1 MLRTNHHQQQQQQ
14 QLSSSSSDSQLFK
27 QLETATQIVDD
38 RLNSNLKLNQPIQLE
53 STLQGHSSSEYS
65 LPPNLIWAPLIKRRT
80 IHLPDV
86 LFDQYDIQ
94 QHRCLMGI
102 FPQIQRAWFTVDN
115 RLFLWD
121 YRDGNDFASFEQLEE
136 IISAIAIA
144 KPKPG
149 LFVADIQ
156 HLLVISTPLT
166 VTIVGLA
173 LKPNPSA
180 TSNLELSLYMTG
192 LEVPTDGI
200 VFTSIFS
207 HQSTGRIFLIGSTD
221 SQAGQTVGNELFEFE
236 YRSEEGWFK
245 KRCLLVNHSKGGAG
259 AGALSSL
266 LPSWLKSVTQ
276 GNILMMNIDQER
288 NLIYLLLKSGSITIL
303 SLGRTGLDTPTE
315 VASASNIVREALAM
329 CPAAGPLLDPRTF
342 EITGIH
348 IITKQEGGHVG
359 LVAVT
364 SQGVRMYFSLAKRPY
379 GYGYSANSSTLPL
392 SSDPDAIPSSLWL
405 CHVRL
410 PPRNSTPSTNQSKEN
425 QLSAITLSS
434 GFQLMGDHQNGGMQD
449 AEEAELEI
457 PLIPNPLNLSY
468 SHYTSPGGFWVSSHS
483 VDSEHNVLLAVA
495 PDVAHLLQASS
506 TSAATATTAT
516 QAAATTTSTGFLQ
529 TSNPSLSAQ
538 QQQQQQQ
545 QQPFQSSISEI
556 ACPIKIE
563 GHAWAI
569 THTTQ
574 DSDLDNYHPI
584 QLVGPQ
590 QEWLVLSNMGITVLS
605 SQRPVDTLAE
615 LLNNMPGK
623 EQELSLFWDRF
634 GRDQT
639 CAMSLSIAVGE
650 STTYNHSSES
660 NSKYHSLLQPS
671 LGAPGGYHHR
681 WGPETIQQAKKLLV
695 ESSGRPEISL
705 SGGNSQGYSNS
716 FGLGDGKKICFSGK
730 HEGIALYM
738 AWLVRPI
745 WKKKVLVLSGVNP
758 SLPVSNLSE
767 ALLTKV
773 QKDLEA
779 LRHFIDNE
787 VVLLASIP
795 DVRTA
800 GRTDPAV
807 YNLEQASIVG
817 LRVLLTQAVEAL
829 SFIQLLID
837 YKLGDLL
844 TASPREVS
852 EALLNLTYREFIT
865 GQQGRDCARELVKTL
880 INQQISQ
887 SFSVDAISETL
898 QQRCGTFCTS
908 DDVLLYKAIEALST
922 AKESSSSQE
931 KRNWAREALRLFQKG
946 SKHMSL
952 EVLQDACHQFTEAG
966 FLDGVVELSLT
977 CAKVWDPTRQALSYW
992 KEGQPKGDSRS
1003 KVYEV
1008 LDQCYLTIKNA
1019 LVNFDPIAST
1029 SSGLTAAELSSV
1041 LDHAVQLALTSDDEL
1056 FHYRYYDWLLEQD
1069 KTMPLLEARTP
1080 FLEAFLQAPPI
1091 TLSKADL
1098 LWQYYTRNS
1107 AFFEAARILANLA
1120 SDDGLNLQLPR
1131 RIEYLSLAVSN
1142 AKSTPNLITKSE
1154 NGEVFSFLTDIEE
1167 KLEVAQVQVEVLQNV
1182 LDLSDDQFQLN
1193 HHHHQDQ
1200 NAGQTK
1206 EVILQVLQ
1214 SRLLTI
1220 SEIYRDIVEPLGL
1233 LECTLLIFH
1242 VSDHR
1247 DLNLI
1252 QTVWSAII
1260 EQAHEG
1266 RPGGLSGVE
1275 GVANKVSQLG
1285 RKFYPSDI
1293 AFNTSMIVGILEKY
1307 AFDNPLPGNKKW
1319 VGSVLREAGLPW
1331 QTIWESIDELFTSKL
1346 PPWHIDSTL
1355 SFLTFEIAEV
1365 IKEWIQEMDELND
1378 FLLTTSHSN
1387 SNPNSTGTANNG
1399 FPAARLEDVIDRY
1412 IDTLSHMLINSHPSS
1427 LRTGANPQTQSNDE
1441 FSQAIHSLKTS
1452 KLKIRDLF

>member
-1 MLRTNHHQQQQQQ
+1 MLRTNHQQQQQQ
-14 QLSSSSSDSQLFK
+14 QQLSSSSSSDSQLFK

-276 GNILMMNIDQER
+276 GNILMMNVDQER

-529 TSNPSLSAQ
+529 TSNPSLSA
-538 QQQQQQQ
+538 QQQQQ

-1107 AFFEAARILANLA
+1107 AFCEAARILANLA

-1307 AFDNPLPGNKKW
+1307 AFDNPLPGDKKW

>member
-1 MLRTNHHQQQQQQ
+1 MIRTTNSFLQQQS
-14 QLSSSSSDSQLFK
+14 LNANIHLIPSDAQLFK
-27 QLETATQIVDD
+27 QLEAATQILDD
-38 RLNSNLKLNQPIQLE
+38 RLNSALKLNQPLQLD
-53 STLQGHSSSEYS
+53 STLQGHSSADYS
-65 LPPNLIWAPLIKRRT
+65 LPPNLIWAPLVKRRT

-102 FPQIQRAWFTVDN
+102 FPEIQRAWFTVDN

-121 YRDGNDFASFEQLEE
+121 YRDGHDFASFEQLEE

-149 LFVADIQ
+149 LFVSDIQ

-173 LKPNPSA
+173 LKPSSS
-180 TSNLELSLYMTG
+180 SNSSNDELSLYLTG

-200 VFTSIFS
+200 VFTSIFC
-207 HQSTGRIFLIGSTD
+207 HNSTGRIFLIGSTD

-245 KRCLLVNHSKGGAG
+245 KKCLLVNHSRGGSSAST
-259 AGALSSL
+259 LSSI

-276 GNILMMNIDQER
+276 GNILMINIDQER
-288 NLIYLLLKSGSITIL
+288 HLIYVLLKAGSIMML
-303 SLGRTGLDTPTE
+303 SLGRTGSDAPTE
-315 VASASNIVREALAM
+315 VASVTNIVREALGM
-329 CPAAGPLLDPRTF
+329 CPSAGPLLDPRSF
-342 EITGIH
+342 EISGIH
-348 IITKQEGGHVG
+348 VIPKQEGGQVG
-359 LVAVT
+359 LMAVT
-364 SQGVRMYFSLAKRPY
+364 SQGVRMYFSLAKR
-379 GYGYSANSSTLPL
+379 GYGYPYSTSSSTL
-392 SSDPDAIPSSLWL
+392 SFTSNQDSIPSSLWL

-410 PPRNSTPSTNQSKEN
+410 PPRSLIPSSQQSKEN
-425 QLSAITLSS
+425 QLSNMNLSS
-434 GFQLMGDHQNGGMQD
+434 GFQMMGHNQNGGGIQD
-449 AEEAELEI
+449 GEEAELEI
-457 PLIPNPLNLSY
+457 PPIPNPLSLSC

-483 VDSEHNVLLAVA
+483 VDSEHNILLAVA

-506 TSAATATTAT
+506 SSSSA
-516 QAAATTTSTGFLQ
+516 STGIQ
-529 TSNPSLSAQ
+529 TSHPSLSLQ
-538 QQQQQQQ
+538 QQSF
-545 QQPFQSSISEI
+545 QPSISEI

-574 DSDLDNYHPI
+574 ESELDNYHPI

-650 STTYNHSSES
+650 SVTYNNPSES
-660 NSKYHSLLQPS
+660 NAKYRNLLKPS
-671 LGAPGGYHHR
+671 LGAPGGYHHH
-681 WGPETIQQAKKLLV
+681 WGPETIQQAMKLLV

-705 SGGNSQGYSNS
+705 SGGNSQAYSSS
-716 FGLGDGKKICFSGK
+716 FGLGDGKKISFSGK
-730 HEGIALYM
+730 HEAIALYM

-745 WKKKVLVLSGVNP
+745 WKKKVLVLSGAIPNVP
-758 SLPVSNLSE
+758 ISNLSE
-767 ALLTKV
+767 VLLTKV
-773 QKDLEA
+773 QKELEA
-779 LRHFIDNE
+779 LRHFIDSE

-829 SFIQLLID
+829 SFMHLLID
-837 YKLGDLL
+837 YKLSDLL
-844 TASPREVS
+844 AASPREVS
-852 EALLNLTYREFIT
+852 ETLLNLKYREFIT

-908 DDVLLYKAIEALST
+908 DDVLLYKAIEALNT
-922 AKESSSSQE
+922 ARESSGGQE
-931 KRNWAREALRLFQKG
+931 KRSWAQEALRLFQKG
-946 SKHMSL
+946 SKHMSP
-952 EVLQDACHQFTEAG
+952 EVLQDACNQFTETG
-966 FLDGVVELSLT
+966 FLEGVVELALL

-1003 KVYEV
+1003 KVYELV
-1008 LDQCYLTIKNA
+1008 DRCYLSIKNA
-1019 LVNFDPIAST
+1019 LVTFDPTGPT
-1029 SSGLTAAELSSV
+1029 SSGLTVAELSSV
-1041 LDHAVQLALTSDDEL
+1041 LDHAIQLALTSDDEL
-1056 FHYRYYDWLLEQD
+1056 FHYRYYDWLLDQG
-1069 KTMPLLEARTP
+1069 KTMALLEAQTP
-1080 FLEAFLQAPPI
+1080 FIEAFLQAPPI
-1091 TLSKADL
+1091 TLPKADL

-1107 AFFEAARILANLA
+1107 AFFDAARILANLA
-1120 SDDGLNLQLPR
+1120 SDEGVKLQLPR

-1142 AKSTPNLITKSE
+1142 AKSTPNLMSKSE

-1182 LDLSDDQFQLN
+1182 LDLSDDQFHVN
-1193 HHHHQDQ
+1193 HQHNEDR
-1200 NAGQTK
+1200 GPTK
-1206 EVILQVLQ
+1206 EDVVNVLQ
-1214 SRLLTI
+1214 SGLLTI
-1220 SEIYRDIVEPLGL
+1220 SDIYRDFVEPLGL

-1247 DLNLI
+1247 DPDLI
-1252 QTVWSAII
+1252 RTVWLAII

-1293 AFNTSMIVGILEKY
+1293 AFNTSMIVGLLEKY
-1307 AFDNPLPGNKKW
+1307 AFDNPLPGNKRW

-1331 QTIWESIDELFTSKL
+1331 QTIWEAVDELFTSKL

-1355 SFLTFEIAEV
+1355 AFIMVEIAE
-1365 IKEWIQEMDELND
+1365 IIQQWLLEVDELHD
-1378 FLLTTSHSN
+1378 YLLATSHSN
-1387 SNPNSTGTANNG
+1387 ANGNTSGVTANG

-1412 IDTLSHMLINSHPSS
+1412 IDTLSHMLINSHPST
-1427 LRTGANPQTQSNDE
+1427 LRPAASSSAPNAQTQPNDE
-1441 FSQAIHSLKTS
+1441 LSDTIQSLKNS
-1452 KLKIRDLF
+1452 KLKIREMF

>member
-1 MLRTNHHQQQQQQ
+1 MLKQKQATTIPG
-14 QLSSSSSDSQLFK
+14 SSDSQLFE
-27 QLETATQIVDD
+27 QLEQATQILDD
-38 RLNSNLKLNQPIQLE
+38 RLNSNLKLNQPSQLD
-53 STLQGHSSSEYS
+53 STLQGHSSSDYS
-65 LPPNLIWAPLIKRRT
+65 VPPNLIWAPLIKRRT

-94 QHRCLMGI
+94 QHRCLM
-102 FPQIQRAWFTVDN
+102 
-115 RLFLWD
+115 
-121 YRDGNDFASFEQLEE
+121 ASNNWKKSSLPLRSPNQ
-136 IISAIAIA
+136 
-144 KPKPG
+144 KPG

-156 HLLVISTPLT
+156 HLLVISTPLM
-166 VTIVGLA
+166 VTIVGLS
-173 LKPNPSA
+173 LKSS
-180 TSNLELSLYMTG
+180 TSSSNAELSLYMTG

-207 HQSTGRIFLIGSTD
+207 HHSTGRIFLIGSTD
-221 SQAGQTVGNELFEFE
+221 SQAGQNVGNELFEFE
-236 YRSEEGWFK
+236 
-245 KRCLLVNHSKGGAG
+245 GGAG

-276 GNILMMNIDQER
+276 GNILLINIDQER
-288 NLIYLLLKSGSITIL
+288 NLIYVLLKSGSISLL
-303 SLGRTGLDTPTE
+303 SLGRTGLDPPTE
-315 VASASNIVREALAM
+315 VASLTNIVREALGM
-329 CPAAGPLLDPRTF
+329 SPSAGPLLDPRTF
-342 EITGIH
+342 EISGMH
-348 IITKQEGGHVG
+348 IITKQEGGQVG

-364 SQGVRMYFSLAKRPY
+364 SQGVRMYFSLAKRAY
-379 GYGYSANSSTLPL
+379 GYGYSTNSSTLSL
-392 SSDPDAIPSSLWL
+392 ANDHDAIPSSLWL

-410 PPRNSTPSTNQSKEN
+410 PPRNLTPSHNQSKEQQILN
-425 QLSAITLSS
+425 NHLSS
-434 GFQLMGDHQNGGMQD
+434 GFQLMGDHQNSGMQD
-449 AEEAELEI
+449 REESEHEI
-457 PLIPNPLNLSY
+457 PPIPNPLSLSY

-506 TSAATATTAT
+506 SSSTTTTA
-516 QAAATTTSTGFLQ
+516 AGVGATSTTGMQ
-529 TSNPSLSAQ
+529 TSHPSLMAQ
-538 QQQQQQQ
+538 QQPQQQQTF
-545 QQPFQSSISEI
+545 QPSISEI

-574 DSDLDNYHPI
+574 ESELDNYHPI
-584 QLVGPQ
+584 QLV
-590 QEWLVLSNMGITVLS
+590 
-605 SQRPVDTLAE
+605 RPVDTLAE

-650 STTYNHSSES
+650 SVTYNKSSES
-660 NSKYHSLLQPS
+660 NPKYHSLLKTS
-671 LGAPGGYHHR
+671 NGVPGGYHHR
-681 WGPETIQQAKKLLV
+681 WAPDTVQQAKKLLV
-695 ESSGRPEISL
+695 ESSGRPEIL
-705 SGGNSQGYSNS
+705 LPGGHPQTYSSS

-745 WKKKVLVLSGVNP
+745 WKKKVLVLDGANP
-758 SLPVSNLSE
+758 NLPVSNSSE
-767 ALLTKV
+767 ELLTKV
-773 QKDLEA
+773 QKELEA

-817 LRVLLTQAVEAL
+817 LRVLLTQAIEAL
-829 SFIQLLID
+829 SFIHLLID
-837 YKLGDLL
+837 YKLSDLL

-852 EALLNLTYREFIT
+852 ETLLTLTYR
-865 GQQGRDCARELVKTL
+865 D
-880 INQQISQ
+880 
-887 SFSVDAISETL
+887 VDAISETL
-898 QQRCGTFCTS
+898 QHRCGTFCTS
-908 DDVLLYKAIEALST
+908 DDVLLYKAIEALNT
-922 AKESSSSQE
+922 AKESSGGQE
-931 KRNWAREALRLFQKG
+931 KRSWAREALRLFQKG

-952 EVLQDACHQFTEAG
+952 EVLQDASQQFTEIG

-992 KEGQPKGDSRS
+992 KEGLPKSDSRS
-1003 KVYEV
+1003 KVYQ
-1008 LDQCYLTIKNA
+1008 LIDQCYLSTKSA
-1019 LVNFDPIAST
+1019 LVTFDPTIST
-1029 SSGLTAAELSSV
+1029 SSGLTPAELSSV
-1041 LDHAVQLALTSDDEL
+1041 HDHAIQLALASDDEL

-1069 KTMPLLEARTP
+1069 QTMPLLEARTP

-1120 SDDGLNLQLPR
+1120 SDEGLDLQLPR

-1142 AKSTPNLITKSE
+1142 AKSTPNLMTKSE

-1167 KLEVAQVQVEVLQNV
+1167 KLE
-1182 LDLSDDQFQLN
+1182 LN
-1193 HHHHQDQ
+1193 NQPEEQDSS
-1200 NAGQTK
+1200 QTK

-1252 QTVWSAII
+1252 QTVWLAII

-1331 QTIWESIDELFTSKL
+1331 QTIWESVDELLQASVKLIEFISSSFPCCWNKQL

-1355 SFLTFEIAEV
+1355 SFITFEIAE
-1365 IKEWIQEMDELND
+1365 IIQQWLLEMDELND
-1378 FLLTTSHSN
+1378 FLLTNSN
-1387 SNPNSTGTANNG
+1387 SNGNSSSTGLAMNG

-1412 IDTLSHMLINSHPSS
+1412 IDTLSHMLINSNPSS
-1427 LRTGANPQTQSNDE
+1427 LRTGPSAGNSAQNDNNDE
-1441 FSQAIHSLKTS
+1441 FCNAVQSLKNS
-1452 KLKIRDLF
+1452 KLKIREMF

>member
-1 MLRTNHHQQQQQQ
+1 MMRRSTTHPTN
-14 QLSSSSSDSQLFK
+14 LSSDSQLFK
-27 QLETATQIVDD
+27 QLESATQILDD
-38 RLNSNLKLNQPIQLE
+38 RLNENLKLNQPIQLE
-53 STLQGHSSSEYS
+53 STLQGHSSSDYS

-102 FPQIQRAWFTVDN
+102 FPEIQRAWFTVDN

-121 YRDGNDFASFEQLEE
+121 YTDGNDFASFEQLEE
-136 IISAIAIA
+136 IISAITIA

-173 LKPNPSA
+173 LKPNSSSPA
-180 TSNLELSLYMTG
+180 SNVELSLYMTG

-207 HQSTGRIFLIGSTD
+207 HNSTGRIFLIGSTD

-245 KRCLLVNHSKGGAG
+245 KRCLLVNHSRGGAG
-259 AGALSSL
+259 AGALNSL

-288 NLIYLLLKSGSITIL
+288 HLIYILLKSGSITML
-303 SLGRTGLDTPTE
+303 SLGRNALDPPTE
-315 VASASNIVREALAM
+315 VASVSNIVREALAM

-342 EITGIH
+342 EISGMH
-348 IITKQEGGHVG
+348 IINKQEGGQVG

-364 SQGVRMYFSLAKRPY
+364 SQGIRMYFSLAKRPY
-379 GYGYSANSSTLPL
+379 GYGYSANSSTLSL
-392 SSDPDAIPSSLWL
+392 TNDQDPIPRSLWL
-405 CHVRL
+405 CHIRL
-410 PPRNSTPSTNQSKEN
+410 PPRNSIPNNN
-425 QLSAITLSS
+425 QLKEHNINLSS
-434 GFQLMGDHQNGGMQD
+434 GFQLMGDPQNGGKPD
-449 AEEAELEI
+449 GEDAELEI
-457 PLIPNPLNLSY
+457 PPIPNPLNLSY
-468 SHYTSPGGFWVSSHS
+468 THYTSPGGFWVSSHS

-495 PDVAHLLQASS
+495 PDVAHLLSATSS
-506 TSAATATTAT
+506 TAI
-516 QAAATTTSTGFLQ
+516 Q
-529 TSNPSLSAQ
+529 TSSSSLSAL
-538 QQQQQQQ
+538 
-545 QQPFQSSISEI
+545 QQPFQSPISEI

-574 DSDLDNYHPI
+574 QSDLDNYHPI
-584 QLVGPQ
+584 QLVGPR

-605 SQRPVDTLAE
+605 SQRPVDILAE

-650 STTYNHSSES
+650 SVTYNNSAES
-660 NSKYHSLLQPS
+660 NPKYHSLLQPS
-671 LGAPGGYHHR
+671 SGAPGGYHHR

-705 SGGNSQGYSNS
+705 SGGNSQSYSNS

-745 WKKKVLVLSGVNP
+745 WKKKVLVLSGIIP
-758 SLPVSNLSE
+758 TSSISE
-767 ALLTKV
+767 GLLTKV

-787 VVLLASIP
+787 VVLLSSIP

-829 SFIQLLID
+829 SFVHLLID
-837 YKLGDLL
+837 YKLSDLL
-844 TASPREVS
+844 SASPREVS
-852 EALLNLTYREFIT
+852 EILLNLTYREFIT

-880 INQQISQ
+880 INQQINQ

-908 DDVLLYKAIEALST
+908 DDVLLYKAIEALNT
-922 AKESSSSQE
+922 AKESSNSQE
-931 KRNWAREALRLFQKG
+931 KRKWAREALRLFQKG

-952 EVLQDACHQFTEAG
+952 EVLQDACNQFTDAG
-966 FLDGVVELSLT
+966 FLDGVVELSLS
-977 CAKVWDPTRQALSYW
+977 CVRVWDPTRQALSYW
-992 KEGQPKGDSRS
+992 KEGQPKSDSRS
-1003 KVYEV
+1003 KVYE
-1008 LDQCYLTIKNA
+1008 LIDQCYSSIKNA
-1019 LVNFDPIAST
+1019 LVTFDPGSS
-1029 SSGLTAAELSSV
+1029 SSGLTSAELSAV

-1142 AKSTPNLITKSE
+1142 AKSTPNLTTKSE

-1182 LDLSDDQFQLN
+1182 LDLSDDQFHLN
-1193 HHHHQDQ
+1193 HHHNEEQD
-1200 NAGQTK
+1200 ASQTK

-1214 SRLLTI
+1214 ARLLTI

-1252 QTVWSAII
+1252 QTVWLAII

-1331 QTIWESIDELFTSKL
+1331 QTIWESVDELFTSKL

-1355 SFLTFEIAEV
+1355 SFLTFEIAE
-1365 IKEWIQEMDELND
+1365 IIQQWIREVDELND
-1378 FLLTTSHSN
+1378 FLLTNSHSTG
-1387 SNPNSTGTANNG
+1387 NPNSTGPPTNG

-1427 LRTGANPQTQSNDE
+1427 HRNGLPNVAANPQTHSDDNE
-1441 FSQAIHSLKTS
+1441 FSDAIRSFKKS

>member
-1 MLRTNHHQQQQQQ
+1 MLKQKQATTIPG
-14 QLSSSSSDSQLFK
+14 SSDSQLFE
-27 QLETATQIVDD
+27 QLEQATQILDD
-38 RLNSNLKLNQPIQLE
+38 RLNSNLKLNQPSQLD
-53 STLQGHSSSEYS
+53 STLQGHSSSDYS
-65 LPPNLIWAPLIKRRT
+65 VPPNLIWAPLIKRRT

-102 FPQIQRAWFTVDN
+102 FPEIQRAWFTVDN

-136 IISAIAIA
+136 IISAIAIT

-156 HLLVISTPLT
+156 HLLVISTPLM
-166 VTIVGLA
+166 VTIVGLS
-173 LKPNPSA
+173 LKSS
-180 TSNLELSLYMTG
+180 TSSSNAELSLYMTG

-207 HQSTGRIFLIGSTD
+207 HHSTGRIFLIGSTD
-221 SQAGQTVGNELFEFE
+221 SQAGQNVGNELFEFE

-245 KRCLLVNHSKGGAG
+245 KRCSLVNHSRGGAG

-276 GNILMMNIDQER
+276 GNILLINIDQER
-288 NLIYLLLKSGSITIL
+288 NLIYVLLKSGSISLL
-303 SLGRTGLDTPTE
+303 SLGRTGLDPPTE
-315 VASASNIVREALAM
+315 VASLTNIVREALGM
-329 CPAAGPLLDPRTF
+329 SPSAGPLLDPRTF
-342 EITGIH
+342 EISGMH
-348 IITKQEGGHVG
+348 IITKQEGGQVG

-364 SQGVRMYFSLAKRPY
+364 SQGVRMYFSLAKRAY
-379 GYGYSANSSTLPL
+379 GYGYSTNSSTLSL
-392 SSDPDAIPSSLWL
+392 ANDHDAIPSSLWL

-410 PPRNSTPSTNQSKEN
+410 PPRNLTPSHNQSKEQQILN
-425 QLSAITLSS
+425 NHLSS
-434 GFQLMGDHQNGGMQD
+434 GFQLMGDHQNSGMQD
-449 AEEAELEI
+449 REESEHEI
-457 PLIPNPLNLSY
+457 PPIPNPLSLSY

-506 TSAATATTAT
+506 SSSTTTTA
-516 QAAATTTSTGFLQ
+516 AGVGATSTTGMQ
-529 TSNPSLSAQ
+529 TSHPSLMAQ
-538 QQQQQQQ
+538 QQPQQQQTF
-545 QQPFQSSISEI
+545 QPSISEI

-574 DSDLDNYHPI
+574 ESELDNYHPI

-650 STTYNHSSES
+650 SVTYNKSSES
-660 NSKYHSLLQPS
+660 NPKYHSLLKTS
-671 LGAPGGYHHR
+671 NGVPGGYHHR
-681 WGPETIQQAKKLLV
+681 WAPDTVQQAKKLLV
-695 ESSGRPEISL
+695 ESSGRPEIL
-705 SGGNSQGYSNS
+705 LPGGHPQTYSSS

-745 WKKKVLVLSGVNP
+745 WKKKVLVLDGANP
-758 SLPVSNLSE
+758 NLPVSNSSE
-767 ALLTKV
+767 ELLTKV
-773 QKDLEA
+773 QKELEA

-817 LRVLLTQAVEAL
+817 LRVLLTQAIEAL
-829 SFIQLLID
+829 SFIHLLID
-837 YKLGDLL
+837 YKLSDLL

-852 EALLNLTYREFIT
+852 ETLLTLTYREFIT

-898 QQRCGTFCTS
+898 QHRCGTFCTS
-908 DDVLLYKAIEALST
+908 DDVLLYKAIEALNT
-922 AKESSSSQE
+922 AKESSGGQE
-931 KRNWAREALRLFQKG
+931 KRSWAREALRLFQKG

-952 EVLQDACHQFTEAG
+952 EVLQDASQQFTEIG

-992 KEGQPKGDSRS
+992 KEGLPKSDSRS
-1003 KVYEV
+1003 KVYQ
-1008 LDQCYLTIKNA
+1008 LIDQCYLSTKSA
-1019 LVNFDPIAST
+1019 LVTFDPTIST
-1029 SSGLTAAELSSV
+1029 SSGLTPAELSSV
-1041 LDHAVQLALTSDDEL
+1041 HDHAIQLALASDDEL

-1069 KTMPLLEARTP
+1069 QTMPLLEARTP

-1120 SDDGLNLQLPR
+1120 SDEGLDLQLPR

-1142 AKSTPNLITKSE
+1142 AKSTPNLMTKSE

-1182 LDLSDDQFQLN
+1182 LDLGDDQFQLN
-1193 HHHHQDQ
+1193 NQPEEQDSS
-1200 NAGQTK
+1200 QTK

-1252 QTVWSAII
+1252 QTVWLAII

-1331 QTIWESIDELFTSKL
+1331 QTIWESVDELFTSKL

-1355 SFLTFEIAEV
+1355 SFITFEIAE
-1365 IKEWIQEMDELND
+1365 IIQQWLLEMDELND
-1378 FLLTTSHSN
+1378 FLLTNSN
-1387 SNPNSTGTANNG
+1387 SNGNSSSTGLAMNG

-1412 IDTLSHMLINSHPSS
+1412 IDTLSHMLINSNPSS
-1427 LRTGANPQTQSNDE
+1427 LRTGPSAGNSAQNDNNDE
-1441 FSQAIHSLKTS
+1441 FCNAVQSLKNS
-1452 KLKIRDLF
+1452 KLKIREMF